1 MSDRHRHRPDKKTG
15 RSKAA
20 KGEPGRAPTS
30 RRPQDDVSLSE
41 RLGGASRPG
50 PGPATVLP
58 GGSKSKA
65 VEAQSRRQLRQ
76 RREAQQRKARQ
87 RWIVT
92 ALAVVGVVVVGALL
106 VLWLTNRGDETAA
119 PLQDQRTERTLTM
132 TLATDSDPATSGALM
147 VYDVDNATAGS
158 VLVPSRL
165 FVEGPT
171 PGALPF
177 GDTVQLGETGAPGTS
192 LADTLDVVVD
202 DTWQVSDAMLGQ
214 LVEAADGVL
223 VDVDTDIIAKTPSGQ
238 EFVVVGA
245 GDGQLLGPKEAV
257 AFATY
262 LAPEEN
268 EESRLARF
276 GQVLAST
283 TQRLPDQ
290 REELLATLDDVGA
303 TENATLG
310 TESLADFLLGYG
322 DIGRG
327 GDTSYQSLP
336 VKPLETGGRNPALIV
351 EPEGLGRLRA
361 GLLADS
367 LPPDAGGDEIVVLV
381 QNGVGT
387 PGLEQDAAELLRDE
401 GYNFFNGGNAN
412 QFGRDQTLVLIPD
425 TTPAS
430 QALGEDVASTLGVPT
445 SSVQVT
451 EQGSSIADVIV
462 ILGADFKP

>member
-1 MSDRHRHRPDKKTG
+1 MSDRHRHRLDKKAG

-20 KGEPGRAPTS
+20 KGEPNKAPTS
-30 RRPQDDVSLSE
+30 RRPRDDVSIAD
-41 RLGGASRPG
+41 RLGGPSQPASG
-50 PGPATVLP
+50 PTTVLP

-65 VEAQSRRQLRQ
+65 VEPQSRRQLRQ

-106 VLWLTNRGDETAA
+106 VLWLTNRGDESAA

-132 TLATDSDPATSGALM
+132 TLAAAGEPATSGALM
-147 VYDVDNATAGS
+147 VYDADNATAGA

-165 FVEGPT
+165 FVEGPA
-171 PGALPF
+171 PGGLPF
-177 GDTVQLGETGAPGTS
+177 GDTVQLGETAAPGTS

-202 DTWQVSDAMLGQ
+202 DTWQVSNAMLGQ
-214 LVEAADGVL
+214 LVTAADGVL
-223 VDVDTDIIAKTPSGQ
+223 VDVDTDIIAKTPGGQ
-238 EFVVVGA
+238 EVVVVNA
-245 GDGQLLGPKEAV
+245 GDGQLLGPKDAV

-262 LAPEEN
+262 LAPDEN

-283 TQRLPDQ
+283 TQRLPEQ
-290 REELLATLDDVGA
+290 RDALLATLDDIAA
-303 TENATLG
+303 TENATLS

-322 DIGRG
+322 DVGRG
-327 GDTSYQSLP
+327 GDASYQSLP
-336 VKPLETGGRNPALIV
+336 VKPLETGSRNPTLIV
-351 EPEGLGRLRA
+351 EPEGLDRLRA
-361 GLLADS
+361 GLLSDS
-367 LPPDAGGDEIVVLV
+367 LPPDAGGDTIVVLV

-387 PGLEQDAAELLRDE
+387 PGLEQDAAALLRDE
-401 GYNFFNGGNAN
+401 GYDFFNGGNAN

-425 TTPAS
+425 STPAS
-430 QALGEDVASTLGVPT
+430 EALGEDVAATLGVPA

>member
-1 MSDRHRHRPDKKTG
+1 MSDRHRHRPDKKAG
-15 RSKAA
+15 KSKAA
-20 KGEPGRAPTS
+20 KGETSKASAS
-30 RRPQDDVSLSE
+30 RRSRDGVSLAD
-41 RLGGASRPG
+41 RLGDAPQRGA
-50 PGPATVLP
+50 GPATVLP
-58 GGSKSKA
+58 GGSKSRA
-65 VEAQSRRQLRQ
+65 VEPQSRRQLRQ
-76 RREAQQRKARQ
+76 QREAERQKARQ

-92 ALAVVGVVVVGALL
+92 GLAVLAVVVVGVLL
-106 VLWLTNRGDETAA
+106 VLWLANRGDQGAA
-119 PLQDQRTERTLTM
+119 PLEDQRTERTLTM
-132 TLATDSDPATSGALM
+132 TLAAAGDPATSGALM
-147 VYDVDNATAGS
+147 VYDADNGMAGA

-171 PGALPF
+171 PGGLPF

-192 LADTLDVVVD
+192 LADTLGVVVD
-202 DTWQVSDAMLGQ
+202 DTWQVSNAMLGQ
-214 LVEAADGVL
+214 LVTAADGVL

-238 EFVVVGA
+238 DEVVVNA
-245 GDGQLLGPKEAV
+245 GEGQLLGPKDAV

-262 LAPEEN
+262 LGPDEN

-283 TQRLPDQ
+283 TQRLPEQ
-290 REELLATLDDVGA
+290 RDDLLAALDDIDA
-303 TENATLG
+303 TENATLNS
-310 TESLADFLLGYG
+310 ESLADFLLGFG
-322 DIGRG
+322 DVGRG

-336 VKPLETGGRNPALIV
+336 VKPLETGSRNPALIV
-351 EPEGLGRLRA
+351 EPEGLDRLRA

-387 PGLEQDAAELLRDE
+387 PGLEQDAAALLRDE
-401 GYNFFNGGNAN
+401 GYGFFNGGNAN

-425 TTPAS
+425 STPAS
-430 QALGEDVASTLGVPT
+430 EALGEDVAATLGVPA